1 MGVLTDT
8 QVTDGLAA
16 LPGWRRDGQYIVRD
30 FVLDGGFMGS
40 IAFVNRLAEAA
51 EAADHH
57 PDLAIS
63 WNTVKVSI
71 GSHRLGGVTPQCL
84 ELAAKADLLA
94 G

>member
-1 MGVLTDT
+1 VSVLTDT
-8 QVTDGLAA
+8 EVTAGLAA
-16 LPGWRRDGQYIVRD
+16 LQAWRHEGQAIVRE
-30 FVLDGGFMGS
+30 FTLDGGFMGS
-40 IAFVNRLAEAA
+40 IGFVNRLAEAA
-51 EAADHH
+51 EAMDHH

-63 WNTVKVSI
+63 WNTVTVSI